1 MLGTRRF
8 TRREALGLAAITGAT
23 LLAGCSSQGGSDS
36 SATKA
41 ASIGDDALS
50 ILVKGY
56 DWGPGVPAVL
66 VSLPKEASSVEAKDV
81 KVTTARVERTLS
93 DVFLCDE
100 NGEKVDGPASCVA
113 FELETTNAVSGSPF
127 RYDTTTLHNLWA
139 PSYRVEVACDDL
151 TIDGVSTSLDLSADC
166 IDRRVCPETALFSN
180 RSSFS
185 GTYHN
190 DLLNQDD
197 QLTLQTAAYEPPQ
210 LKASGKAPLV
220 VWLNGQGEGGTDVD
234 IELLGNKVVA
244 LAENRIQ
251 SHFDSDGASGAFVLA
266 VQTPTYWM
274 DEGDGTNGNGSGVSR
289 YTGILMDA
297 VDAYVT
303 SNPSVDADRIY
314 LGGCSN
320 GGYMTMNM
328 LVTYPDYWAA
338 AYPVCQAYSY
348 WEYARNADGTYK
360 TVEDPNS
367 FSGTSFVPTDT
378 VWFTDEKVQK
388 LKEIPIWMTLSI
400 DDPVVSPLRYGLPDY
415 RALVQAGAQN
425 SWISVFE
432 SVVGSDDPTATYIG
446 HFSWV
451 YLLNDEITRVQD
463 RDAIAATSGT
473 DDYGQVPSNDGGGSE
488 KAEGYD
494 SLFDWLNAQS
504 RE

>member
-8 TRREALGLAAITGAT
+8 TRREALGLAVVTGAT
-23 LLAGCSSQGGSDS
+23 LLAGCSSQNGSDS
-36 SATKA
+36 STATSVA
-41 ASIGDDALS
+41 IGDDALS

-56 DWGPGVPAVL
+56 DWGPGVPAIL
-66 VSLPKEASSVEAKDV
+66 VSLSKEASSVEVKDAKI
-81 KVTTARVERTLS
+81 TTARVERTLS

-100 NGEKVDGPASCVA
+100 SGEKVDGPASCIA
-113 FELETTNAVSGSPF
+113 FALETTNAVSGSPF

-244 LAENRIQ
+244 LAEDRIQ
-251 SHFDSDGASGAFVLA
+251 SHFDGDGTSGAFVLA

-274 DEGDGTNGNGSGVSR
+274 DEGDGTNGNGSDVSR
-289 YTGILMDA
+289 YTKILMDA

-348 WEYARNADGTYK
+348 WEYERDADGATGR
-360 TVEDPNS
+360 S
-367 FSGTSFVPTDT
+367 SVPTDK
-378 VWFTDEKVQK
+378 VWFTGEKVEK
-388 LKEIPIWMTLSI
+388 LKDIPIWMALSI
-400 DDPVVSPLRYGLPDY
+400 DDPVVNPLRYGLPDY

-425 SWISVFE
+425 SWLSVFE
-432 SVVGSDDPTATYIG
+432 SVKGSDDPTATYIG
-446 HFSWV
+446 HFSWI
-451 YLLNDEITRVQD
+451 YLLNDEITHVQD
-463 RDAIAATSGT
+463 RNAIAATSGT
-473 DDYGQVPSNDGGGSE
+473 DDFGQVPSNDGGGSE
-488 KAEGYD
+488 NAGEYD
-494 SLFDWLNAQS
+494 NLFDWLNAQS

>member
-190 DLLNQDD
+190 DLLDQDD
-197 QLTLQTAAYEPPQ
+197 QLTLQTAAYEPSQ
-210 LKASGKAPLV
+210 LKGSGRAPLV

-348 WEYARNADGTYK
+348 WEYERDADGATGR
-360 TVEDPNS
+360 S
-367 FSGTSFVPTDT
+367 SVPTDK
-378 VWFTDEKVQK
+378 VWFTGEKVEK
-388 LKEIPIWMTLSI
+388 LKDIPIWMALSI
-400 DDPVVSPLRYGLPDY
+400 DDPVVNPLRYGLPDY

-425 SWISVFE
+425 SWLSVFE
-432 SVVGSDDPTATYIG
+432 SVKGSDDPTATYIG
-446 HFSWV
+446 HFSWI
-451 YLLNDEITRVQD
+451 YLLNDEITHVQD
-463 RDAIAATSGT
+463 RNAIAATSGT
-473 DDYGQVPSNDGGGSE
+473 DDFGQVPSNDGGGSE
-488 KAEGYD
+488 NAGEYD
-494 SLFDWLNAQS
+494 NLFDWLNAQS

>member
-1 MLGTRRF
+1 MLSTRRF
-8 TRREALGLAAITGAT
+8 TRRTALGLAAITGAT
-23 LLAGCSSQGGSDS
+23 LLAGCTSQGGSES

-41 ASIGDDALS
+41 VAIGDDALS

-66 VSLPKEASSVEAKDV
+66 VSLPKEASSVEARDV
-81 KVTTARVERTLS
+81 KVTTAGVERTLS

-100 NGEKVDGPASCVA
+100 SGQRVDGPASRVA

-197 QLTLQTAAYEPPQ
+197 QLTLQTAAYEPSQ
-210 LKASGKAPLV
+210 LKGSGKAPLV

-274 DEGDGTNGNGSGVSR
+274 DEGDGTNGSGSGVSR

-297 VDAYVT
+297 VDAYVA
-303 SNPSVDADRIY
+303 SNPSVDADRVY

-328 LVTYPDYWAA
+328 LVSYPDYWAA

-348 WEYARNADGTYK
+348 WEYERNADGTYK
-360 TVEDPNS
+360 TVDDPNS
-367 FSGTSFVPTDT
+367 FIGQSPVPTGA
-378 VWFTDEKVQK
+378 VWFTDEKAQK
-388 LKEIPIWMTLSI
+388 LRDIPIWMALSI
-400 DDPVVSPLRYGLPDY
+400 DDPVVSPLGYGLPDY

-432 SVVGSDDPTATYIG
+432 SVVGSDDPTATYMG
-446 HFSWV
+446 HFAWV
-451 YLLNDEITRVQD
+451 YLLNDEITHVQD
-463 RDAIAATSGT
+463 RDAIAATSGA

-488 KAEGYD
+488 NAGEYD
-494 SLFDWLNAQS
+494 DLFDWLNAQS
-504 RE
+504 K

>member
-36 SATKA
+36 STATSA
-41 ASIGDDALS
+41 TIGDDALS

-66 VSLPKEASSVEAKDV
+66 VSLPKEASSVETKDV

-139 PSYRVEVACDDL
+139 PSYQVELSCNDL
-151 TIDGVSTSLDLSADC
+151 TIDGASTSLDLSADC

-190 DLLNQDD
+190 DLLDQDD
-197 QLTLQTAAYEPPQ
+197 QLTLQTAAYEPSQ
-210 LKASGKAPLV
+210 LKESGNAPLV

-251 SHFDSDGASGAFVLA
+251 SHFDGDGTQGAFVLA

-289 YTGILMDA
+289 YTKILMDA
-297 VDAYVT
+297 VDAYVK
-303 SNPSVDADRIY
+303 SNPSVDVDRIY

-328 LVTYPDYWAA
+328 LINYPGYWAA

-348 WEYARNADGTYK
+348 WEYERNADGATGQ
-360 TVEDPNS
+360 S
-367 FSGTSFVPTDT
+367 SVPTDT
-378 VWFTDEKVQK
+378 VWFTDEKVER
-388 LKEIPIWMTLSI
+388 LKDIPIWMTLSI
-400 DDPVVSPLRYGLPDY
+400 DDPVVDPLRYELPDY
-415 RALVQAGAQN
+415 RALVQAGAQD
-425 SWISVFE
+425 SWLSVFE
-432 SVVGSDDPTATYIG
+432 SVKGSDDPTATYIG
-446 HFSWV
+446 HFSWI
-451 YLLNDEITRVQD
+451 YLLNDEITHVQD
-463 RDAIAATSGT
+463 RNAIAATSGT
-473 DDYGQVPSNDGGGSE
+473 DDFGQVPSNDGGGSE
-488 KAEGYD
+488 NAGEYD
-494 SLFDWLNAQS
+494 NLFDWLNAQS

>member
-190 DLLNQDD
+190 DLLDQDD

-210 LKASGKAPLV
+210 LKGSGRAPLV

-251 SHFDSDGASGAFVLA
+251 SHFDSDGTSGAFVLA

-348 WEYARNADGTYK
+348 WEYERDADGATGR
-360 TVEDPNS
+360 S
-367 FSGTSFVPTDT
+367 SVPTDK
-378 VWFTDEKVQK
+378 VWFTGEKVEK
-388 LKEIPIWMTLSI
+388 LKDIPIWMALSI
-400 DDPVVSPLRYGLPDY
+400 DDPVVNPLRYGLPDY

-425 SWISVFE
+425 SWLSVFE
-432 SVVGSDDPTATYIG
+432 SVKGSDDPTATYIG
-446 HFSWV
+446 HFSWI
-451 YLLNDEITRVQD
+451 YLLNDEITHVQD
-463 RDAIAATSGT
+463 RNAIAATSGT
-473 DDYGQVPSNDGGGSE
+473 DDFGQVPSNDGGGSE
-488 KAEGYD
+488 NAGEYD
-494 SLFDWLNAQS
+494 NLFDWLNAQS